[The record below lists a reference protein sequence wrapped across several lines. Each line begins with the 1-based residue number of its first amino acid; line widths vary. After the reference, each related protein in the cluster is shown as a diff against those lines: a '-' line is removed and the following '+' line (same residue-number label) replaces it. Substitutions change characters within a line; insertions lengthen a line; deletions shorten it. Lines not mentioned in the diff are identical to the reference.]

1 MVDFL
6 RQTPDICFPH
16 NEELWTMKLLI
27 YECFLGMLNALE
39 IYLKITK
46 KTMYGENFWNNPS
59 LIYFPHH
66 Q

>member
-6 RQTPDICFPH
+6 CQTPDTCFPH

-39 IYLKITK
+39 IYLKIK
-46 KTMYGENFWNNPS
+46 QRKLCMEKTFGTIS
-59 LIYFPHH
+59 H
-66 Q
+66 